1 MCLIALAIGVDA
13 RWPLVIAANRDEAY
27 ARPTQA
33 LSWWTTPDGSE
44 ILGGK
49 DLLDGGVWMAQNRAG
64 RLAMLTNVRQGLPGR
79 GARSRGELGLAWL
92 SNVDSDVGVDRFMR
106 EHRAADYG
114 GCNITLADDGQRHW
128 WWLSNRDA
136 QGKALDEWSL
146 QAIAPGVHTISNAQ
160 WNTPWPKAEQ
170 LRAALQAALHDCASR
185 AGLETRLLHAL
196 GQDGVPAGAL
206 PDTGVGLE
214 AETALAPVFIHWSA
228 HGYGTRTSTVVV
240 VEGEQLHWLER
251 RYDVQGQVSAEG
263 DTHLTAA

>member
-1 MCLIALAIGVDA
+1 MCLIALAIGNDA
-13 RWPLVIAANRDEAY
+13 RWPLVIAANRDEAH

-33 LSWWTTPDGSE
+33 LSWWRTPDGTD

-92 SNVDSDVGVDRFMR
+92 SRADVDVQRFMR

-114 GCNITLADDGQRHW
+114 GCNITLADDGQQQW

-136 QGKALDEWSL
+136 HGQALDEWSL

-170 LRAALQAALHDCASR
+170 LRAALQAALRDSASR
-185 AGLETRLLHAL
+185 ADLQARLLHAL
-196 GQDGVPAGAL
+196 SQDGLPAGAL
-206 PDTGVGLE
+206 PDTGVGPE
-214 AETALAPVFIHWSA
+214 AETALAPVFIRWAA

-240 VEGEQLHWLER
+240 AEGAQLHWLER
-251 RYDVQGQVSAEG
+251 RFDAQGQISTEG
-263 DTHLTAA
+263 DTGLTAPQG